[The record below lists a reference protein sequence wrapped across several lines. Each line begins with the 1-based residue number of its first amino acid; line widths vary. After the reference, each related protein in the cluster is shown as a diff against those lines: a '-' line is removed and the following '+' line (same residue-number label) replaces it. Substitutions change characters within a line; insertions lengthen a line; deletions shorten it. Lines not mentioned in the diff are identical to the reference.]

1 MKLNSLPRAC
11 AGLLLLSLVLLTG
24 AGARQA
30 GSPWPGETWPTSTP
44 AAEGIDPAAIDALV
58 ADLES
63 GEYGLVDAFMLIR
76 NGRVVA
82 DHRFTHDYAAISA
95 EYDPKNHQFDYDHP
109 DWHPYLRGTELHS
122 LQSVTKSVTSAA
134 LGIAID
140 EGLLGGVDTPVM
152 PFFEAYAPYV
162 TDARKESTTLEDFL
176 TMRSGIEWNTQGAYG
191 SGNHST
197 DHLEASDEWIRFVL
211 EQPTDTTPGS
221 RFEYNDGVSVLLG
234 KILREATGQRI
245 DEWARERLFEPI
257 GITDFYWKITPD
269 GEADT
274 EGGLYLSTEDL
285 ARFGYLFLRGG
296 EWNGRQIVSRRV
308 GRGVDR
314 IIVVPDVAPGN
325 GRPDPGYGYQWWILD
340 AQNGIDTG
348 VRGKRVWR
356 SIRGGFARARYRRR
370 LQRLEHPRGR
380 QSLNGPGA
388 AGAHPAPCRPRSVK
402 GAYSTRPSDRLSAPA
417 GAVRAMHRQ
426 PRRGSR
432 PCRPRARRAG

>member
-1 MKLNSLPRAC
+1 MKLRSLRRTREGLALLCLALLAC
-11 AGLLLLSLVLLTG
+11 GG
-24 AGARQA
+24 AQQA
-30 GSPWPGETWPTSTP
+30 GHPWPGETWPTSTP
-44 AAEGIDPAAIDALV
+44 AAEGIDPEAIDSLV
-58 ADLES
+58 ADIES

-76 NGRVVA
+76 HGRVVA
-82 DHRFTHDYAAISA
+82 DHRFEHDYAAIAA
-95 EYDPKNHQFDYDHP
+95 EYDPTNHQYNYDHP
-109 DWHPYLRGTELHS
+109 DWHPYLRGTDLHS

-140 EGLLGGVDTPVM
+140 EGLLGGVDTRVM

-197 DHLEASDEWIRFVL
+197 DLLEASDEWVRFVL
-211 EQPTDTTPGS
+211 EQPTDTAPGT

-285 ARFGYLFLRGG
+285 ARIGYLFLRGG
-296 EWNGRQIVSRRV
+296 EWNGRQIVSRQWV
-308 GRGVDR
+308 EASTAP
-314 IIVVPDVAPGN
+314 VVPDVAPDN
-325 GRPDPGYGYQWWILD
+325 NRPNPGYGYQWWILD
-340 AQNGIDTG
+340 AENGSTQVFAGNGYGGQFVLVVPEHDIVAVFNG
-348 VRGKRVWR
+348 WNIHGGGNR
-356 SIRGGFARARYRRR
+356 STIGALQERILPHVGPAR
-370 LQRLEHPRGR
+370 
-380 QSLNGPGA
+380 
-388 AGAHPAPCRPRSVK
+388 
-402 GAYSTRPSDRLSAPA
+402 
-417 GAVRAMHRQ
+417 
-426 PRRGSR
+426 
-432 PCRPRARRAG
+432 